1 MFDQIRIFHPRILGG
16 QCKVLVPGD
25 PPLTQD
31 MVDDYAKFLQWRLGP
46 VAARA
51 GGPARLAEMIVA
63 DWKNGDLKR
72 RLTIL
77 ADLKWWREEFPK
89 LSKDERDRLAAK
101 NAANVQEL
109 ERLRQVSL
117 AEMIHM
123 LRMQQAFNARQQQI
137 LAISNITARGHE
149 LNMQIIR
156 NMGPTYRYE
165 YNPSTGRY
173 DRLVPR

>member
-1 MFDQIRIFHPRILGG
+1 MIITLTSARADEK
-16 QCKVLVPGD
+16 KVLVPGD

-31 MVDDYAKFLQWRLGP
+31 MVDDYGKFLQWRLGP

-109 ERLRQVSL
+109 ERQRQVSL

-165 YNPSTGRY
+165 YNPATGRY